1 MTSPAFWSDSDVAQH
16 GDEHEIKWR
25 ATVDEDGKNIASP
38 WRYDALSGSVQ
49 RRAAIAAAGRK
60 YCASR

>member
-25 ATVDEDGKNIASP
+25 ATVDEDGKYCFAV
-38 WRYDALSGSVQ
+38 AL
-49 RRAAIAAAGRK
+49 
-60 YCASR
+60 